1 MIDEILEN
9 IETMIRST
17 SLETVALVLI
27 LATVVLSLTTSMLAV
42 FEVWEAARI
51 VATMT
56 MISLLMAFVS
66 LAVGLLLNKGG
77 WV

>member
-27 LATVVLSLTTSMLAV
+27 LATVVLALTTSMLAV
-42 FEVWEAARI
+42 FEVWDVARGI
-51 VATMT
+51 ATATMV
-56 MISLLMAFVS
+56 SLLMAFVS